1 MKLKIKTRC
10 KIYKNT
16 ISHLTPIYMK
26 VFRKTFLKSLRDSF
40 FVVGDRSFQSAKTL
54 LKDLR
59 SPQLVTDFVVRMI
72 SLERVL

>member
-1 MKLKIKTRC
+1 MNVL
-10 KIYKNT
+10 
-16 ISHLTPIYMK
+16 
-26 VFRKTFLKSLRDSF
+26 RKTFLKSLKGSF

-59 SPQLVTDFVVRMI
+59 SLQLVTDFVVRMI

>member
-1 MKLKIKTRC
+1 MKLKIKTR

-26 VFRKTFLKSLRDSF
+26 VFRKTFFKSLKDSF